1 MHFTSFGVSKV
12 VDFTT
17 CSACDVADRAH
28 KFLFALRG
36 KIWKMGETL
45 VCMGYRGLVPIS
57 SLSVSIGQRALGL
70 SLLQRNPMTIGLPV
84 IVTVHAGT
92 RGRVPPGRVSAH
104 IRVGIVS
111 AVWSIS
117 MHIAPH
123 VQVCRCSLQLSP
135 LVWPLWEYCEAVCK

>member
-1 MHFTSFGVSKV
+1 M

-70 SLLQRNPMTIGLPV
+70 SLLQRNPMTIGLPA
-84 IVTVHAGT
+84 IVTVLTDT
-92 RGRVPPGRVSAH
+92 RGRVPPGRVTAYV
-104 IRVGIVS
+104 RAGFAS

-117 MHIAPH
+117 AHIAPH
-123 VQVCRCSLQLSP
+123 ARDRGR
-135 LVWPLWEYCEAVCK
+135 